1 MPSSGHSSSSPH
13 TLAQIFDA
21 LINGNRLFTALY
33 LGEDMDVMGVLVV
46 VPEARRRRHHDIAD
60 LLEIVQHL

>member
-1 MPSSGHSSSSPH
+1 MPSSGHSSSFPY

-21 LINGNRLFTALY
+21 LINGNRLFIALY
-33 LGEDMDVMGVLVV
+33 VGEDMDIVGVLVV
-46 VPEARRRRHHDIAD
+46 VPEARKRRHHDIAD